1 MLLFVVQ
8 MYMEDHRTYALQTV
22 QANVNGTTRCTLL
35 FGIPSG

>member
-8 MYMEDHRTYALQTV
+8 MYVEDHRTYALQTV
-22 QANVNGTTRCTLL
+22 QANVSGTTRCTLL